1 MYLSAHTLTAR
12 LGTRGRFAK
21 EKGIQNKKKERMVM
35 DERTGEWAPR
45 WGYKR
50 RENPDDSGPPI
61 VEAGPRDD
69 GSVRARGAS
78 ARTRAALPA
87 RSALGGTPRAAGRM
101 CSLLCTGPA

>member
-45 WGYKR
+45 WGREWAPRLMAHR
-50 RENPDDSGPPI
+50 RVPCLQYLW
-61 VEAGPRDD
+61 RR
-69 GSVRARGAS
+69 VRIRQDH
-78 ARTRAALPA
+78 
-87 RSALGGTPRAAGRM
+87 
-101 CSLLCTGPA
+101 